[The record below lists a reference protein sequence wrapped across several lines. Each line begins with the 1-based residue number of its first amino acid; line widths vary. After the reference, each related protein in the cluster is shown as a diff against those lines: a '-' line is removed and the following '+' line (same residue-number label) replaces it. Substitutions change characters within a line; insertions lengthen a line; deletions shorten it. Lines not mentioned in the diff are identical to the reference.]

1 MDKTRHVVSILVEN
15 EAGALSRVVGLFSA
29 RGYNIE
35 SLSVAPTGDEEVSR
49 ITLVTLGD
57 DDIVDQIIKQLNKLI
72 DVIKVMDLNEF
83 NHIEREML
91 ILKVAAETPADTA
104 SIKHLADIFRAQ
116 VIDVKQ
122 KTITM
127 EVTGK
132 SDKLDSF
139 VDALKEHHSILEIV
153 RSGAMG
159 IARGNMALH
168 V

>member
-1 MDKTRHVVSILVEN
+1 MNKTRHVVSILVEN

-91 ILKVAAETPADTA
+91 ILKVAAETTGDTA

-122 KTITM
+122 KTITL
-127 EVTGK
+127 EATGK

-139 VDALKEHHSILEIV
+139 VEALKEHHAILEIV

-159 IARGNMALH
+159 IARGNQVLH